1 VSRLPGFIIIV
12 GPLPAVNWLCVEAGL
27 CPAWTGPFGSAQ
39 GRLRP
44 VPTQAGSRYNHAMRP
59 RIAVESPPLSLM
71 SFLMPVLVFVLM
83 FAPACTFY
91 GDRPARALPE
101 ATGGEGL
108 ERVFWK
114 DMQTA
119 NWVEVER
126 ALASNY
132 AGVTPS
138 GTLDRSA
145 TLEQYRTWQL
155 KDYALGDLKTELNGT
170 TIVVTY
176 TITLN
181 GVTSNGTAGS
191 QPLPTAPQHM
201 MTVWQQQKAGWV
213 VIAHS
218 VSQQ

>member
-1 VSRLPGFIIIV
+1 MF
-12 GPLPAVNWLCVEAGL
+12 
-27 CPAWTGPFGSAQ
+27 
-39 GRLRP
+39 
-44 VPTQAGSRYNHAMRP
+44 P
-59 RIAVESPPLSLM
+59 RIAESPPRSLTLALVL
-71 SFLMPVLVFVLM
+71 FLMFSS
-83 FAPACTFY
+83 ACTFY
-91 GDRPARALPE
+91 GEHPARSFSE

-114 DMQTA
+114 NVQAA

-132 AGVTPS
+132 AGVTPT

-145 TLEQYRTWQL
+145 ALEQYRQWQL
-155 KDYALGDLKTELNGT
+155 KEYTLGDLKTEMNGT
-170 TIVVTY
+170 TFVVTY

-181 GVTSNGTAGS
+181 GVISNGVAGS
-191 QPLPTAPQHM
+191 QPLPSTPQHM

-218 VSQQ
+218 VT

>member
-1 VSRLPGFIIIV
+1 
-12 GPLPAVNWLCVEAGL
+12 
-27 CPAWTGPFGSAQ
+27 
-39 GRLRP
+39 
-44 VPTQAGSRYNHAMRP
+44 MRP
-59 RIAVESPPLSLM
+59 RITVEPLPVSLIVM
-71 SFLMPVLVFVLM
+71 LSFALVSALT

-91 GDRPARALPE
+91 GDRPAHALAE

-114 DMQTA
+114 DVQAA

-132 AGVTPS
+132 SGVTAG

-145 TLEQYRTWQL
+145 ALEQYRSWQL

-181 GVTSNGTAGS
+181 GVTSNGAAGS
-191 QPLPTAPQHM
+191 QPLPSAPQHM
-201 MTVWQQQKAGWV
+201 MTVWQQQKKGWV
-213 VIAHS
+213 AIAHS